1 MLPTPLSAATSEP
14 TYGRE
19 DISAFGLQLPPGPL
33 PPSTITTVSSLP
45 LPPNTTSVPLLAVTT
60 SVPPSADTMSVPPSA
75 DTMSVPP
82 PSNKRKIHTQQTPSK
97 RRRCDDEG
105 AMYTVTSYKTQ
116 RGKSGLKVGGA
127 SFKLQ
132 RKRKTDNILA
142 WKCYRCDCGM
152 ETTEALSLIKHPQH
166 KRTCSHNS
174 DTRPSTM
181 EAAVTDADTA
191 PEPHFVE
198 TTRKKTALLFE
209 KHLYHKATETL
220 WRCAQRQ
227 SMNCKAGCH
236 IIDNKVSSNQM
247 IHTHEPLS
255 DEKIKLLD
263 IIVDVKRKAVEQPDE
278 KPLHILASSIKNSFE
293 SGPTGL
299 KNHDVSNIRQTIYR
313 TRRRTFR
320 SVPTQRR
327 SCLRRLKE
335 MASSVDEIVRSV
347 RGNIVMIARKE
358 DLKLLNVDRLALF
371 GDGTFKYSPRFFNQ
385 MYTFFVFTNGFYKQ
399 PQKED
404 GFGECSGSLS

>member
-1 MLPTPLSAATSEP
+1 MRGIHWRFQILNILK
-14 TYGRE
+14 
-19 DISAFGLQLPPGPL
+19 
-33 PPSTITTVSSLP
+33 
-45 LPPNTTSVPLLAVTT
+45 
-60 SVPPSADTMSVPPSA
+60 
-75 DTMSVPP
+75 
-82 PSNKRKIHTQQTPSK
+82 NKKNSFDVFFIGWVKLKIHFLKKRLEIGQKFFHQYFFLIFSQLSK
-97 RRRCDDEG
+97 HPQ
-105 AMYTVTSYKTQ
+105 AWFSKKTSK
-116 RGKSGLKVGGA
+116 LLHLIGGA
-127 SFKLQ
+127 SFKFQ
-132 RKRKTDNILA
+132 RKRKTDNILV
-142 WKCYRCDCGM
+142 WRCCRCDCGM

-191 PEPHFVE
+191 PEPQFVE
-198 TTRKKTALLFE
+198 TTKKKTALLFE
-209 KHLYHKATETL
+209 KHLYHKDTETL

-236 IIDNKVSSNQM
+236 IIDNKVSSNHM

-320 SVPTQRR
+320 SVPKQRR

-335 MASSVDEIVRSV
+335 MASSGDEIVRSV